1 MIQSTPKPNNTKEKE
16 KKKLKRT
23 EKSNR
28 PERIETEEMNIL
40 RSVGNA
46 CHVAEQKDAFD
57 DFGNYIATKMSRL
70 SSSVDQETIKIIE
83 HEITNVVEENGRNF
97 RARSS
102 QAAGMYASNPAA
114 SYVG

>member
-1 MIQSTPKPNNTKEKE
+1 
-16 KKKLKRT
+16 
-23 EKSNR
+23 
-28 PERIETEEMNIL
+28 MNIS

-46 CHVAEQKDAFD
+46 CHVAEQKD
-57 DFGNYIATKMSRL
+57 YTATKMPRL

-83 HEITNVVEENGRNF
+83 HEITNVIEENHRKF

-114 SYVG
+114 ST